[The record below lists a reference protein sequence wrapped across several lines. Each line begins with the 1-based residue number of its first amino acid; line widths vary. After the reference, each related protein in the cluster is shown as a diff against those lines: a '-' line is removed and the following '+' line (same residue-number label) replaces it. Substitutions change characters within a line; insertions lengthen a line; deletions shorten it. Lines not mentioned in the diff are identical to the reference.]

1 MAFFTYPVDSQW
13 LVVEADTSLESKQLA
28 KSKGVDLSSI
38 SCILRTPEPVLC
50 EIEARIP
57 MTIVYQDGGMERV
70 EFHD

>member
-57 MTIVYQDGGMERV
+57 MTIVYQDGMIERV
-70 EFHD
+70 KNAN